1 LSFSSSSSVNPFF
14 IFGLGGPSLAPPSVA
29 LETFVLAVAASS
41 GGSAVPDIGT
51 SRTAM
56 SRAERA
62 PNDRRRAARV

>member
-1 LSFSSSSSVNPFF
+1 
-14 IFGLGGPSLAPPSVA
+14 